1 MVIACGRR
9 VEAAPTLWMSGNPIQ
24 WKIRVSENL
33 FAELEVRNFA
43 TPPPVRF
50 TALEESLNFR
60 VNTLH
65 LIPFNPMPAKQT
77 RSGKLISFEGSEG
90 SGKST
95 QIARLAAHLQKLQRD
110 VVTVREPGG
119 TEIGEQIRN
128 IIVHNSKGE
137 EMCAET
143 ELLLFAAAR
152 AQLVREII
160 APALLKNTIVLSDR
174 YLDSSTVYQGVARN
188 LSMDPVNQINHF
200 AVGNVMPDVTVVI
213 DVPTEVSLTR
223 IRQRASDLPDR
234 MERENIDFYTKV
246 REGYLVLAK
255 GLPERFIVVDGTQ
268 NVDVIE
274 KKIWAAIKDRLD

>member
-1 MVIACGRR
+1 
-9 VEAAPTLWMSGNPIQ
+9 MS
-24 WKIRVSENL
+24 S
-33 FAELEVRNFA
+33 
-43 TPPPVRF
+43 
-50 TALEESLNFR
+50 
-60 VNTLH
+60 
-65 LIPFNPMPAKQT
+65 KQP

-95 QIARLAAHLQKLQRD
+95 QIARLAAHLQKISRD

-152 AQLVREII
+152 AQLVREVI

-188 LSMDPVNQINHF
+188 LSMDPVNRINHF
-200 AVGNVMPDVTVVI
+200 AVGNVMPDITVVI

-223 IRQRASDLPDR
+223 IRQRASDLPNR

-255 GLPERFIVVDGTQ
+255 GLPERFVVIDGTLSE
-268 NVDVIE
+268 DAIE
-274 KKIWAAIKDRLD
+274 KKIWAAIKDRID